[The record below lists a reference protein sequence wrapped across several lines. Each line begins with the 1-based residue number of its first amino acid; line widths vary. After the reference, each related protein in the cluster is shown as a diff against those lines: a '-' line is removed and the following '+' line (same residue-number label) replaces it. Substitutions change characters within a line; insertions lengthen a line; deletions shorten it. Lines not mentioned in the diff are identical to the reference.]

1 MVVVAKHFCN
11 GFDGIVGGD
20 EGELCLVDL
29 ALGDVGI
36 WSVAGFAL
44 ENSNKMVFRHTGFP
58 GKSFEVD
65 TAVEMSAD
73 IVDSLIDT
81 AVGNVLFRYCEFE
94 KPRHQN
100 IQNSS

>member
-20 EGELCLVDL
+20 EGELSLVDL

-44 ENSNKMVFRHTGFP
+44 ENTYKMVF
-58 GKSFEVD
+58 
-65 TAVEMSAD
+65 
-73 IVDSLIDT
+73 
-81 AVGNVLFRYCEFE
+81 
-94 KPRHQN
+94 
-100 IQNSS
+100 

>member
-20 EGELCLVDL
+20 EGELSLVDL

-44 ENSNKMVFRHTGFP
+44 E
-58 GKSFEVD
+58 KS
-65 TAVEMSAD
+65 SY
-73 IVDSLIDT
+73 LY
-81 AVGNVLFRYCEFE
+81 RYLY
-94 KPRHQN
+94 RLYTT
-100 IQNSS
+100 